1 MLSRWDPFREM
12 MTMRRAMDRLIDS
25 SLTDETTSTP
35 EWGLPL
41 DVVENENGYV
51 VKASLPGIKP
61 EDLNITYDQGMLTI
75 SGEIKDESDKQ
86 QGQYH
91 MRERRFGTFS
101 RTISLP
107 STVKPED
114 IQANYQDGVLT
125 LTLPKSEET
134 KPKRIQVKSGEHAK
148 TIEGRTSNTNK

>member
-134 KPKRIQVKSGEHAK
+134 KPKRIQVKSGEHGK